1 LQPHGGATVSTGQ
14 NLWKFGDWTT
24 NQRVHIEET
33 VALAA
38 YVAEDGLG
46 EHQSEEWPLGL
57 KMFGAPV

>member
-1 LQPHGGATVSTGQ
+1 MGEQQCQPARTSGS
-14 NLWKFGDWTT
+14 LGDWTT